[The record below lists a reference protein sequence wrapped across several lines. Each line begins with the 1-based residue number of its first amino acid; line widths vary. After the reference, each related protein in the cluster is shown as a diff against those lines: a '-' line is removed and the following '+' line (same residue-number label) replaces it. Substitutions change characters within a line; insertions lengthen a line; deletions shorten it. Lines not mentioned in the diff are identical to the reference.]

1 MNQTP
6 LSDFA
11 IPRLELV
18 LDEIFAVPPASLF
31 PSPPPPTTVEEL
43 AARCGRSPDEVMG
56 ILRRIS
62 VMSQKIDIEP
72 EDLAARLAAGES
84 LILLDVREPWEFET
98 ARLAGSILLATSDFA
113 TLLPRL
119 VEAGAVVTVC
129 HHGVRSHSAALWLRE
144 RGVPGAVSLAGG
156 VEAWATRIDRQMPR
170 Y

>member
-1 MNQTP
+1 
-6 LSDFA
+6 
-11 IPRLELV
+11 
-18 LDEIFAVPPASLF
+18 
-31 PSPPPPTTVEEL
+31 
-43 AARCGRSPDEVMG
+43 
-56 ILRRIS
+56 
-62 VMSQKIDIEP
+62 MSQKIDIEP

>member
-11 IPRLELV
+11 IPRLDLV
-18 LDEIFAVPPASLF
+18 LDEIFAVPPARLF
-31 PSPPPPTTVEEL
+31 PLPPPTTVEEL
-43 AARCGRSPDEVMG
+43 AARCGRSRDEVTA

-62 VMSQKIDIEP
+62 TMSQSIEIEP

-84 LILLDVREPWEFET
+84 LVLLDVREPWEFET
-98 ARLAGSILLATSDFA
+98 AQLAGSILLATCDFA
-113 TLLPRL
+113 ALLPRL
-119 VEAGAVVTVC
+119 LEARTVVTVC

-144 RGVPGAVSLAGG
+144 RGVHGAVSLAGG
-156 VEAWATRIDRQMPR
+156 VEAWAIRIDPQMPR